1 MELKLHTEILDSL
14 YWLVK
19 DRYLIYGIR
28 RKMSN
33 YGKMAYVL

>member
-1 MELKLHTEILDSL
+1 MELKVHTEILASL

-19 DRYLIYGIR
+19 NRYFIYNIR

-33 YGKMAYVL
+33 YGKMAYLL